1 MSGEAIHFGK
11 LYAKE
16 SGMNLILAGH
26 YATELPAVKVL
37 LDCIWKEFN
46 IETELIKDEISAEL

>member
-1 MSGEAIHFGK
+1 
-11 LYAKE
+11 
-16 SGMNLILAGH
+16 MNLILAGH